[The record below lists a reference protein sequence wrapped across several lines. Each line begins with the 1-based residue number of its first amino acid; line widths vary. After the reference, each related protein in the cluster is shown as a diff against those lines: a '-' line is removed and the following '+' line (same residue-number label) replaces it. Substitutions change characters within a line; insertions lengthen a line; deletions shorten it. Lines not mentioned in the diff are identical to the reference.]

1 MSSTKTKK
9 YKKETNRNAVSEKTM
24 TELNNTKE
32 GFNITFEQTE
42 ERTSKLIDRTFEIIK
57 SEKQKIIKLN

>member
-9 YKKETNRNAVSEKTM
+9 YKKETNRNVSEKTM

>member
-1 MSSTKTKK
+1 
-9 YKKETNRNAVSEKTM
+9 M